1 MSRSLKKM
9 GEKEKEIKKSKVDE
23 KKDKTIKRLVY
34 FRILM
39 PFVKGKCIYS
49 KGYFSYSSYQVLPR
63 QANLET

>member
-49 KGYFSYSSYQVLPR
+49 KDYFFCSSYQVLLW